1 MSDLGI
7 LTLHIAPT
15 HYDEIPVWLGRAG
28 QAWFLGSASRVSQAL
43 GNALHDGSELRPF
56 TLGNLE
62 GGRAA
67 RGGLMALH
75 PSDPCS
81 LRLTTLHADVTR
93 LVERALVPQW
103 LADGIVLHDQPL
115 RVVRADWTT
124 TTFGDLAARWL
135 NHPDD
140 APRSLVLE
148 FRSPTAF
155 KRKVGSEKSL
165 PVAHPHADLVFGS
178 LANRWT
184 AFGGPALPSGL
195 PDAIRTLTER
205 VERGY
210 KTQVSFERANRGY
223 TIGFVGR
230 AHYALAVDDPSLR
243 AWLNVLADFA
253 PFSGVGVK
261 STVGLGRVE
270 VER

>member
-1 MSDLGI
+1 MSDLG
-7 LTLHIAPT
+7 LFTLHIVPS
-15 HYDEIPVWLGRAG
+15 HYDEVPVWLGRAG
-28 QAWFLGSASRVSQAL
+28 QAWFLGSASRVSLAL

-62 GGRAA
+62 GGRPLG
-67 RGGLMALH
+67 RGLMGLH
-75 PSDPCS
+75 PSDALS

-93 LVERALVPQW
+93 LVERALIAQW
-103 LADGIVLHDQPL
+103 MADGIVLHDQPL
-115 RVVRADWTT
+115 RVARFDRST
-124 TTFGDLAARWL
+124 TTFRDLAARWL
-135 NHPDD
+135 DHPDA
-140 APRSLVLE
+140 APRAVTLE

-155 KRKVGSEKSL
+155 KRKVGTEKSL

-184 AFGGPALPSGL
+184 AFGGPPFPPGL
-195 PDAIRTLTER
+195 AEAIRTLSEN

-223 TIGFVGR
+223 VIGFVGR
-230 AHYALAVDDPSLR
+230 AHVALAVDDPLLR

-253 PFSGVGVK
+253 PYGGVGVK
-261 STVGLGRVE
+261 TTVGLGRVD